1 MIEVKVENGDEQSL
15 PVKDEI
21 MVRELSKLVR
31 DPSSA
36 LYKFFA
42 AYSINQNTGVMTAP
56 NKPTTK
62 SKNSS
67 VDSNGTVWA
76 PYVEQDLLR
85 LAQIDSDFSW
95 YQGGGSWKIQLTKT
109 DNKNMSSTKYNIYY
123 TDDDFSGL
131 TEEESKKYVVK
142 DIYRYSET
150 LTPAVSIGTASLKK
164 SNGFNFYV
172 IDYNSF
178 KVTEVI
184 KESL

>member
-1 MIEVKVENGDEQSL
+1 MKKTWLKRALNYIL
-15 PVKDEI
+15 
-21 MVRELSKLVR
+21 LS
-31 DPSSA
+31 
-36 LYKFFA
+36 
-42 AYSINQNTGVMTAP
+42 G
-56 NKPTTK
+56 K
-62 SKNSS
+62 S
-67 VDSNGTVWA
+67 
-76 PYVEQDLLR
+76 
-85 LAQIDSDFSW
+85 
-95 YQGGGSWKIQLTKT
+95 
-109 DNKNMSSTKYNIYY
+109 NIFY